1 MIYRILLALLL
12 GLASFTCVAATKI
25 TIQWQTF
32 HFPPL
37 YMMNGEFAGQGYM
50 DKVLALTIAEMLDFE
65 HELPLSTHTRALA
78 EIQQGRPTCHPAL
91 FKTAERQA
99 YAVFSKPSFVTPANR
114 LIVSNRVKAKYQL
127 NEPVNL
133 QDILTRHQFSV
144 ALIAN
149 RAYGSAID
157 EVLNNYVEDNILRMP
172 ITKSSV
178 IFQLLYRDKIDAA
191 IAFPFELSYFES
203 THSAK
208 DEMAAMV
215 IQNTIPYVV
224 GHIACPD
231 NPWGHNVVNAVNRAL
246 ARLVNRKEYLLAM
259 TTWWREELDKPAFKS
274 FYQEALLAEYVD

>member
-1 MIYRILLALLL
+1 M
-12 GLASFTCVAATKI
+12 
-25 TIQWQTF
+25 
-32 HFPPL
+32 
-37 YMMNGEFAGQGYM
+37 AG
-50 DKVLALTIAEMLDFE
+50 I
-65 HELPLSTHTRALA
+65 R
-78 EIQQGRPTCHPAL
+78 QGRPTCHPAL

-231 NPWGHNVVNAVNRAL
+231 IPWWQNVVNAVNRAL
-246 ARLVNRKEYLLAM
+246 ARVVNRKEYLLAM
-259 TTWWREELDKPAFKS
+259 TTWWWEELDKPAFKS